1 MYTMLPRSIDYL
13 LRLVRLGLTNMLVN
27 LHYRNVSGRHVRTLR
42 FTQWYLKQN
51 DGFQKIESHVFQ
63 VHFAALQQELNEDV
77 ANFGVPYNL
86 V

>member
-42 FTQWYLKQN
+42 FTQ
-51 DGFQKIESHVFQ
+51 
-63 VHFAALQQELNEDV
+63 
-77 ANFGVPYNL
+77 
-86 V
+86 